1 MSIRNLHLLISI
13 SNKKYK
19 VLPNYIEYEK
29 FINNNDKSNFRKE
42 LGIIN
47 RRLAKIS
54 DTVVECA
61 YGNII
66 YHKDKTI

>member
-1 MSIRNLHLLISI
+1 MSGTVFTDDER
-13 SNKKYK
+13 
-19 VLPNYIEYEK
+19 PE
-29 FINNNDKSNFRKE
+29 NFRKE

>member
-1 MSIRNLHLLISI
+1 MSGTVFTDDER
-13 SNKKYK
+13 
-19 VLPNYIEYEK
+19 PE
-29 FINNNDKSNFRKE
+29 NFRKE

-66 YHKDKTI
+66 FGCEKSSERTGAGGMDD